1 MHQGEYKGKNADS
14 KAKRIL
20 ILGES
25 HHWSA
30 EDWELLPN
38 ETEEQAKER
47 RRKKAKNYTT
57 EKIVENYLE
66 NYKTHDNRASAYRF
80 FDKIVLS
87 FGIDPE
93 QQRDEFWSNVYFG
106 NYVEVLCG
114 IKDGVAKET
123 LKKESGGRTHREIY
137 NDNLFNFINKN
148 KIDVVVCF
156 GRMVF
161 DNLPSLSKEHLYEES
176 PKKNGEIVKNGK
188 IKEGIKIGKSNDY
201 IGKCIYLPNID
212 HKNTKVI
219 LEKRLEAYSLRHP
232 SAAGG
237 YNPENYVDV
246 LKELL

>member
-1 MHQGEYKGKNADS
+1 MHLGEYKGKNADS

-30 EDWELLPN
+30 EDWKLSPN
-38 ETEEQAKER
+38 ETEEQAEER
-47 RRKKAKNYTT
+47 RSKKAKKYTT
-57 EKIVENYLE
+57 EKIVKSYLE

-87 FGIDPE
+87 FGIDPKQHRE
-93 QQRDEFWSNVYFG
+93 EFWSSVYFG

-123 LKKESGGRTHREIY
+123 LNDKTNRETY

-156 GRMVF
+156 GRLVF
-161 DNLPSLSKEHLYEES
+161 NNLPSLNKEYLNEES
-176 PKKNGEIVKNGK
+176 PKKNGR
-188 IKEGIKIGKSNDY
+188 IKEGIKVGKRNDY
-201 IGKCIYLPNID
+201 IGKCIYLPDIE
-212 HKNTKVI
+212 HKNTKVVLKKQ
-219 LEKRLEAYSLRHP
+219 LEVYGLRHP

-237 YNPENYVDV
+237 YNPQNYVDI